1 MGIQTCRI
9 CYSEHREEIEEL
21 LKKGVPMKQIA
32 ERYQKKFDTDDIHLI
47 EQSVAGH
54 RKHIKKKLTNE
65 EKKLLDRFEKGE
77 VSLDE
82 MSRIVATRAFEKI
95 LKNPKDIR
103 FIDFFRTELL
113 RQKEEAMHGKSILVN
128 DLISRAFHGELPPRY
143 CPTCKLN
150 LFSWVHNHKFIFK
163 DTALDIQNNQ
173 SLDLPNISHGEE
185 IEA

>member
-21 LKKGVPMKQIA
+21 LKKGKPMKQIA
-32 ERYQKKFDTDDIHLI
+32 ECYQKKFDTDDIHLI
-47 EQSVAGH
+47 EQSIAGH
-54 RKHIKKKLTNE
+54 RKHIKKNLTNE

-77 VSLDE
+77 VSLEE

-113 RQKEEAMHGKSILVN
+113 RQKEEAMQSKSILIN
-128 DLISRAFHGELPPRY
+128 NLIFRAFHGELPPRY

-150 LFSWVHNHKFIFK
+150 LLTWVHNHKFIFK
-163 DTALDIQNNQ
+163 DTALDMQNRQ
-173 SLDLPNISHGEE
+173 SVDLSNIYPDEE
-185 IEA
+185 VEA